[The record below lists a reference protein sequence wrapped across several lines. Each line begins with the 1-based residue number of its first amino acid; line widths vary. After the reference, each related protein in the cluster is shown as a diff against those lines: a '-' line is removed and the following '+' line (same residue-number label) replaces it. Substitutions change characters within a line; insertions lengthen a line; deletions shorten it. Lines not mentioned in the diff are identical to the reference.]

1 MTHSPIILALD
12 FTDPQPALAL
22 TNQLTPRHCHLKI
35 GKELFTKSGPAL
47 IEKLVQQGFEVF
59 LDLKYHDIPNTVA
72 RACSAAAELGV
83 WMINVHA
90 CGGRQ
95 MLLAAR
101 EALDKFTL
109 PPLLIA
115 VTILT
120 SLDRKDLYTIG
131 LHGSLEENVLRLARL
146 AKGCYADGIVCSPH
160 EITLIRHALGDEFT
174 LVTPGLRL
182 TEDSHDD
189 QKRVMTPSQALQ
201 LGANYLV
208 IGRPITRALD
218 PLQAL
223 LNIEKSLTNPPPPS
237 PN

>member
-1 MTHSPIILALD
+1 MKHSPIILALD
-12 FTDPQPALAL
+12 FADPQAALAIIH
-22 TNQLTPRHCHLKI
+22 QLAPRHCRLKI
-35 GKELFTKSGPAL
+35 GKELFTRSGPAL
-47 IEKLVQQGFEVF
+47 IEKLVKQGFEVF

-72 RACSAAAELGV
+72 RACSAVAELGV

-90 CGGRQ
+90 SGGRQ

-101 EALDKFTL
+101 EALDKFKS

-120 SLDRKDLYTIG
+120 SLEGKDLYTIG
-131 LHGSLEENVLRLARL
+131 LHGTLEENVLRLARL
-146 AKGCYADGIVCSPH
+146 AKGCYADGVVCSPH
-160 EITLIRHALGDEFT
+160 EITLIRNALGDEFI

-189 QKRVMTPSQALQ
+189 QKRVMTPSQAWQ

-208 IGRPITRALD
+208 IGRPIIKALN

-223 LNIEKSLTNPPPPS
+223 LNIEKSLSQKPS
-237 PN
+237 